1 MKRHVYKIHNNLYDL
16 EMFVKIHP
24 GGRDMFDN
32 LKSYTNITPMLY
44 SYHKNIDVLLHILP
58 KYEIPSDTSVI
69 LYDTNYTYE
78 SYKELKK
85 LVYDE
90 IRTKNIPLYWSYPEI
105 AYNACVISVYVG
117 TWGYCI
123 YNASTL
129 SSLWMVLVG
138 ILNMTVVA
146 LIFHESSHYAAF
158 KNQAINKA
166 ISVVLFSPF
175 ISSYE
180 WKFEHN
186 YLHHSFTNTEMDE
199 DFYASKYFLRYAPS
213 QPHLGHHSLQHIYA
227 APLFAFVSL
236 AKGPVK
242 ALLNKRVSAFL
253 FFIIL
258 YTFGWFNTALV
269 YGTTGVFFSVIA
281 QISHIQHDCIML
293 HQDKKNDFLYNQ
305 VSSAI
310 NYRTDDLVTRLM
322 TFGLDI
328 QIEHHLFPNLPHSS
342 LRKIQPI
349 VRDFCE
355 KRGIPYTEKSSF
367 FPAIDSYMK
376 YVYSLSYDKL
386 KE

>member
-1 MKRHVYKIHNNLYDL
+1 MKRHVYKIHDKLYDL
-16 EMFVKIHP
+16 EEFVKIHP
-24 GGRDMFDN
+24 GGTDMFDN
-32 LKSYTNITPMLY
+32 LKSHVNITPMIY
-44 SYHKNIDVLLHILP
+44 SYHKNIDLLFSILP

-69 LYDTNYTYE
+69 LYDTDYTYE

-90 IRTKNIPLYWSYPEI
+90 IHEKKFPVHWSIYETV
-105 AYNACVISVYVG
+105 YNASIVSMYAGV
-117 TWGYCI
+117 WGYCF
-123 YNASTL
+123 YNASEL
-129 SSLWMVLVG
+129 SSLWMVLLG

-158 KNQAINKA
+158 KNQTINKA
-166 ISVVLFSPF
+166 ISIVLFSPF

-186 YLHHSFTNTEMDE
+186 YLHHSFTNTIMDE

-213 QPHLGHHSLQHIYA
+213 QPHLAHHSLQHIYA
-227 APLFAFVSL
+227 APLFTLVSL
-236 AKGPVK
+236 AKGPLK
-242 ALLNKRVSAFL
+242 SLIHKRASVFL

-258 YTFGWFNTALV
+258 YTFGWLNTAVV
-269 YGTTGVFFSVIA
+269 YGTTGVFFAAIS
-281 QISHIQHDCIML
+281 QISHIQYDCIVL

-305 VSSAI
+305 VTSAV
-310 NYRTDDLVTRLM
+310 NYRTDDVLTRLM

-328 QIEHHLFPNLPHSS
+328 QIEHHLFPNLPHST

-355 KRGIPYTEKSSF
+355 KRDIPYSEKSSV
-367 FPAIDSYMK
+367 FPVLYSYMK
-376 YVYSLSYDKL
+376 YVYSLKD
-386 KE
+386 